1 MQASN
6 IIEIATI
13 GFLGI
18 HRFENRSAIRGAIL
32 VTDVNTKPLEFRV
45 TAPIRP
51 QTFQEMIYGEILE
64 EHVSVEL
71 IGMPL
76 LDAVQNK
83 PDLIIVRDPL
93 FLKLN
98 LQQSVPTVL
107 LLKEDEPL
115 IGKGLS
121 TNVLTSESSNYSTV
135 KIFVSNKF
143 ESNLKEIL
151 EKLQLIFTSR
161 DLMEPF
167 NRLENACEDVH
178 KRKVGDS

>member
-1 MQASN
+1 
-6 IIEIATI
+6 
-13 GFLGI
+13 
-18 HRFENRSAIRGAIL
+18 
-32 VTDVNTKPLEFRV
+32 
-45 TAPIRP
+45 
-51 QTFQEMIYGEILE
+51 
-64 EHVSVEL
+64 
-71 IGMPL
+71 MPL